1 MTATGRAR
9 DLKFKTFSVHT
20 CGMAISKEEHAKY
33 LQDVQAFLT
42 EVGAYLD
49 GIQLNKSAGMRF
61 VYEGG
66 GKSGAKK
73 EAFGYGDGDGFLGD
87 GEELGDYEKGFVWYT
102 GGTVIV
108 KISGPRDK
116 ETEGMDIGL
125 INEIPDDI
133 KVRLEPEDEQYTLD
147 DIDIQAAVIDGKYDM
162 HISGRKIEFSGLSSH
177 RMTAEEVDFFVKTFI
192 PAAEKYGI
200 DMDENFVLRMEY
212 YSKNREEIE
221 HGWAV
226 DDFLEKINARK
237 ASVEGGTRVLVHA
250 RADRFELA
258 LDGKD
263 IVWFDVN
270 ENVNDFE
277 YDFITRRVDEVAKEL
292 GFTFHDG
299 PEPDATEGPTPQPE
313 QPRPMPSVPPEITKR
328 IESLPLPPPRMALV
342 DMSEVEAMIPDLPP
356 PMPLP
361 PAPTY
366 APKHVESQSEPQELL
381 PSWVLEVQ
389 SEQLN
394 ASQESPAP
402 AKPVRPVKKVLK
414 VVKKKQTDLSGKED
428 EWPGDR

>member
-1 MTATGRAR
+1 
-9 DLKFKTFSVHT
+9 
-20 CGMAISKEEHAKY
+20 MAIPKDEHAKY

-87 GEELGDYEKGFVWYT
+87 GEELGDYEKGFAWYT

-108 KISGPRDK
+108 KISGPRDE
-116 ETEGMDIGL
+116 ETDGIDINL

-133 KVRLEPEDEQYTLD
+133 KIKLEPEDEQYTLD

-277 YDFITRRVDEVAKEL
+277 YDFITRRVDEASKEL

-299 PEPDATEGPTPQPE
+299 PEPDAAEGQPPQPE
-313 QPRPMPSVPPEITKR
+313 QPPSPMPP
-328 IESLPLPPPRMALV
+328 V

-356 PMPLP
+356 PTSLP

-366 APKHVESQSEPQELL
+366 TPKHAESQSEPQELL
-381 PSWVLEVQ
+381 PSWVLEV
-389 SEQLN
+389 SPEQLN
-394 ASQESPAP
+394 AAQGSPAP
-402 AKPVRPVKKVLK
+402 EQTNHKVKKVMK
-414 VVKKKQTDLSGKED
+414 KVKKQ
-428 EWPGDR
+428 